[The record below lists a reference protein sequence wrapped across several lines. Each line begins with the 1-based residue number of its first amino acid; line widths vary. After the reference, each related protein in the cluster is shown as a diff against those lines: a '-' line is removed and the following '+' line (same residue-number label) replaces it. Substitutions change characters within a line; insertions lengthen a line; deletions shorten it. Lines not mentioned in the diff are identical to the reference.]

1 MALKLKGN
9 GLNIRKKFF
18 IMREMRHWNNLLRE
32 VVCAPS
38 LEAFKAKM
46 DRAFDN
52 LI

>member
-9 GLNIRKKFF
+9 RLNIRKKFF

-32 VVCAPS
+32 VVYAPS